1 MIIRGGRRMNDIIS
15 VEQLVKLQA
24 EDEVT
29 IIDVRGNLTKL
40 DYGEKKY
47 NEAHIP
53 GAFFLDMEKDL
64 SGEVKQHG
72 GKHPLPDV
80 MKLAGKLGEMGVHPK
95 RKVVVYDNADMVFA
109 ARAWWVL
116 RYIGQVEVM
125 ILEGGYE
132 AWVTKGNKV
141 TSQKPSAEK
150 VDYTVTAAKDDIVS
164 MEEVK
169 NRDREKSIL
178 IDSRSF
184 ERYIGEV
191 EPLYAKAGHIPGAK
205 NYFWQDVLTDN
216 QTMKDVSNL
225 QNHFQALQD
234 AEEIIVSCG
243 SGVSACPNILA
254 LKRAGFKNVKLYPG
268 SFSDWISYEENEVEQ
283 GEE

>member
-1 MIIRGGRRMNDIIS
+1 MSDIIS
-15 VEQLVKLQA
+15 VEQLERLQT

-29 IIDVRGNLTKL
+29 IIDVRGHLTKH
-40 DYGEKKY
+40 DYGEKIY

-80 MKLAGKLGEMGVHPK
+80 TIFAEKLGEMGVHPK
-95 RKVVVYDNADMVFA
+95 RKVVVYDGADMAFA
-109 ARAWWVL
+109 ARAWWLL
-116 RYIGQVEVM
+116 RYIGHEEVM
-125 ILEGGYE
+125 ILEGGYQ
-132 AWVTKGNKV
+132 AWVDKGNKV
-141 TSQKPSAEK
+141 TSQQPNTERVNYPVS
-150 VDYTVTAAKDDIVS
+150 VSKDDVVF
-164 MEEVK
+164 MEEVR
-169 NRDREKSIL
+169 NRDRAKSVL

-205 NYFWQDVLTDN
+205 SYFWKDVLTDD
-216 QTMKDVSNL
+216 QKMKDSSSL
-225 QNHFQALQD
+225 QSHFQALQD

-243 SGVSACPNILA
+243 SGISACPNILA
-254 LKRAGFKNVKLYPG
+254 LKRAGFTNVKLYPG

-283 GEE
+283 GEV

>member
-1 MIIRGGRRMNDIIS
+1 MDDIIS
-15 VEQLVKLQA
+15 VEQLEKMQA

-29 IIDVRGNLTKL
+29 IIDVRGHLAKH
-40 DYGEKKY
+40 DYGKRIY

-72 GKHPLPDV
+72 GNHPLPDV
-80 MKLAGKLGEMGVHPK
+80 TELAEKLGAIGVHPK
-95 RKVVVYDNADMVFA
+95 RKVVVYDDADMLFA
-109 ARAWWVL
+109 ARAWWL
-116 RYIGQVEVM
+116 LHYIGHEEVM
-125 ILEGGYE
+125 ILEGGYQ
-132 AWVTKGNKV
+132 AWVDQGNKV
-141 TSQKPSAEK
+141 TSQLPNAER
-150 VDYTVTAAKDDIVS
+150 VDYSVSVAKDDIVS
-164 MEEVK
+164 MEEVRS
-169 NRDREKSIL
+169 RDQEKSIL

-205 NYFWQDVLTDN
+205 NYFWKDVLTDD
-216 QTMKDVSNL
+216 QKMKASSSL
-225 QNHFQALQD
+225 QSHFQALQD

-254 LKRAGFKNVKLYPG
+254 LKRAGFTNVKLYPG

-283 GEE
+283 GEA